1 MNLIVIQLLSL
12 IINANAIK
20 INGKMS
26 NQYLFIFENVKVT
39 YGIFNQF
46 SRKLAAPPCMMTVKI
61 TISEVAVSIV

>member
-1 MNLIVIQLLSL
+1 MNLIVVQLFSL

-20 INGKMS
+20 TNEKIY
-26 NQYLFIFENVKVT
+26 NQYMIIFKNVKVT
-39 YGIFNQF
+39 HGIFNQF